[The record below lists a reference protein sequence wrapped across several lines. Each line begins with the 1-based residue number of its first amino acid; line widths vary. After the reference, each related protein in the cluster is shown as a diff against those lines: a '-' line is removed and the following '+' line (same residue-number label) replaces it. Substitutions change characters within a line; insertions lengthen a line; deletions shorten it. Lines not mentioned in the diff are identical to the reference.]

1 MNNDR
6 CCCDDNYERAKKKI
20 EEANKNLKLC
30 YVQGP
35 TGPKGDTGLQGLQGP
50 IGPKGDIGPTGPQG
64 PKGENG
70 PTTINVGT
78 TETGD
83 YGTDAMVTNVGTNK
97 DAILNF
103 KIPRGIPGEQGL
115 KGEKGDTGPQGPQ
128 GIPGPQGPQGEA
140 GPTTIEVGSTLTGDP
155 DTGAIV
161 TNVGTNKDVILN
173 FIIPRGEQGP
183 KGDTGPQGLPGEIGI
198 SQAITV
204 DGTET
209 LEPGELAEVQDDF
222 DRNIHHL
229 TFYIPKGEK
238 GEQGPIG
245 PQGIRGEQGV
255 AGPPGEQG
263 EVGPAGPQGP
273 RGEPNGVGAY
283 GERYSA
289 STQRFGLTANIE
301 TIIPLETTG
310 PAIFVDYDSSYA
322 IHIKKYGIYQIS
334 YFLNAATSV
343 DTNYTISARV
353 SETKILGSIIKGEG
367 KANSINNISGTVI
380 FGLYEGDEVTLI
392 INSDQNTELIFD
404 GTTCAKLTVIKLD

>member
-6 CCCDDNYERAKKKI
+6 CCCDDNYERAKRKI
-20 EEANKNLKLC
+20 EEANKSLKLC

-35 TGPKGDTGLQGLQGP
+35 TGPQGP
-50 IGPKGDIGPTGPQG
+50 AGPQG
-64 PKGENG
+64 PRGENG
-70 PTTINVGT
+70 PTTIDVGI

-128 GIPGPQGPQGEA
+128 GEKGEQGPRGEA
-140 GPTTIEVGSTLTGDP
+140 GPTTIEVGTTITTDP
-155 DTGAIV
+155 DIGATV

-173 FIIPRGEQGP
+173 FMIPRGEKGEQGP
-183 KGDTGPQGLPGEIGI
+183 KGDIGPQGLPGEIGI
-198 SQAITV
+198 SQAITI

-229 TFYIPKGEK
+229 TFYIPKGDK

-245 PQGIRGEQGV
+245 PQGIQGEQGV

-263 EVGPAGPQGP
+263 EVGPVGPQGP
-273 RGEPNGVGAY
+273 KGAPNGIEAY
-283 GERYSA
+283 GERYTN
-289 STQRFGLTANIE
+289 STQRFNLTANRE

-310 PAIFVDYDSSYA
+310 VAIFTDFDSTYA
-322 IHIKKYGIYQIS
+322 INIRKFGTYQIN
-334 YFLNAATSV
+334 YFLNVATSV
-343 DTNYTISARV
+343 DTNYVV
-353 SETKILGSIIKGEG
+353 SIEASGTKLRSSDIKVQA
-367 KANSINNISGTVI
+367 KANTITQVNGSLL
-380 FGLYEGDEVTLI
+380 FGLAEGDEVTFVI
-392 INSDQNTELIFD
+392 TSEQNTELIFD
-404 GTTCAKLTVIKLD
+404 GTTGAKLTVIKLD